1 MATDPRR
8 RSVTVVTSGH
18 LSTCPRMLKAA
29 DALAAAGYAV
39 RAVATQHEP
48 WAVAADDDVR
58 SRRAWPVTVVDYRR
72 EENAPLYWR
81 SGVVHRAAR
90 ATARAAGADRVPFA
104 VVARAF
110 ARVHD
115 ALVEAI
121 AAQPSD
127 LIYGGTTGALA
138 AIAEAG
144 RRSRTPFAIDFEDFH
159 RAETSGPEARLVDAL
174 AARIEQSV
182 AEGAAF
188 VTTSSEAIAAE
199 YRRACGIEAAVVHNT
214 FPLPTSS
221 PDFSRP
227 DPSLLR
233 LFWFSQTIGPGRGLE
248 QAVTA
253 IGRVEVNAELT
264 LLGRPHASFVE
275 HLSAL
280 ARTAAPRLRIVHRA
294 PLPPDAIVDA
304 VRGHDIGLA
313 LELSPPRNRAICLTN
328 KALTYILA
336 GVPVLLGDS
345 EGQHDLGLE
354 LGRGAALVNPHD
366 VDAIAAA
373 IRAWAIDPAAL
384 DCAKRTA
391 WHCAARRWHYE
402 HESERG
408 VLYERVRAVLA

>member
-1 MATDPRR
+1 LATEARR
-8 RSVTVVTSGH
+8 RRVTVVTSGH

-29 DALAAAGYAV
+29 DALAAAGYDV
-39 RAVATQHEP
+39 RVVATQHEP
-48 WAVAADDDVR
+48 WAAAADDDVR

-72 EENAPLYWR
+72 RANAPLYWR

-90 ATARAAGADRVPFA
+90 AIARAAGADRVAFA
-104 VVARAF
+104 IVARAF

-115 ALVEAI
+115 ALVQAI
-121 AAQPSD
+121 VAEPSD

-144 RRSRTPFAIDFEDFH
+144 RRSHTPFAIDFEDFH
-159 RAETSGPEARLVDAL
+159 RAETSGPEAAFVDAL
-174 AARIEQSV
+174 ATRVEESV
-182 AEGAAF
+182 VDGAAF

-199 YRRACGIEAAVVHNT
+199 YQRESGIDAAVIHNT
-214 FPLPTSS
+214 FSLPTHS
-221 PDFSRP
+221 PDFSRS
-227 DPSLLR
+227 DSSRLR
-233 LFWFSQTIGPGRGLE
+233 IFGFSQTIGPGRGLE

-253 IGRVEVNAELT
+253 IGRVDSDTDLT
-264 LLGRPHASFVE
+264 VLGRPHASFVDD
-275 HLSAL
+275 LSAL
-280 ARTAAPRLRIVHRA
+280 ARTRAPRLRIVHRA
-294 PLPPDAIVDA
+294 PVPPDAIVDA
-304 VRGHDIGLA
+304 ARGHDIGLA

-345 EGQHDLGLE
+345 EGQHDLGVE

-366 VDAIAAA
+366 ADAIAAA

-391 WHCAARRWHYE
+391 WHYAAQRWHYE
-402 HESERG
+402 HEAERG
-408 VLYERVRAVLA
+408 VLYQLVREALA

>member
-1 MATDPRR
+1 
-8 RSVTVVTSGH
+8 VTVVTSGH

-29 DALAAAGYAV
+29 DALAAGGYEV
-39 RAVATQHEP
+39 RVVATQHEP

-72 EENAPLYWR
+72 DGNPPLYWR
-81 SGVVHRAAR
+81 SGLVHRAAR

-159 RAETSGPEARLVDAL
+159 RAETSGPEARLVGAL
-174 AARIEQSV
+174 AARVEQSV
-182 AEGAAF
+182 AAAAAF

-199 YRRACGIEAAVVHNT
+199 YRRVCGIDAAVVHNT
-214 FPLPTSS
+214 FPLPTAS
-221 PDFSRP
+221 PDFSRS

-253 IGRVEVNAELT
+253 IGRVDVNAELT
-264 LLGRPHASFVE
+264 LLGRTHASFVE
-275 HLSAL
+275 NLAAI
-280 ARTAAPRLRIVHRA
+280 ARTGAPRLRIVHRA

-345 EGQHDLGLE
+345 EGQHDLGVE

-373 IRAWAIDPAAL
+373 IRGWAIDPAAL

-402 HESERG
+402 HEAERG
-408 VLYERVRAVLA
+408 VLYELVREALA

>member
-1 MATDPRR
+1 MATEPRR
-8 RSVTVVTSGH
+8 RRVTVVTSGH

-29 DALAAAGYAV
+29 DALAAAGYDV
-39 RAVATQHEP
+39 RGVATQHEP
-48 WAVAADDDVR
+48 WAAAADDDVK

-72 EENAPLYWR
+72 RENPRLYWR

-90 ATARAAGADRVPFA
+90 ATARAAGVGRLPFA

-115 ALVEAI
+115 ALVHAI
-121 AAQPSD
+121 LAEPSD

-159 RAETSGPEARLVDAL
+159 RAETGGPDAPLVDAL
-174 AARIEQSV
+174 AARVEESV
-182 AEGAAF
+182 VEGAAF

-199 YRRACGIEAAVVHNT
+199 YERACGIDAAVIHNT
-214 FPLPTSS
+214 FPLPTQV
-221 PDFSRP
+221 PDFSRSRLP
-227 DPSLLR
+227 VLR

-248 QAVTA
+248 QAVAA
-253 IGRVEVNAELT
+253 IGRVDSDAELT
-264 LLGRPHASFVE
+264 LLGRPHASFVDE
-275 HLSAL
+275 LSAL
-280 ARTAAPRLRIVHRA
+280 ARTSAPRLRIVHRA
-294 PLPPDAIVDA
+294 PVPPDAIVDA
-304 VRGHDIGLA
+304 ARGHDIGLA
-313 LELSPPRNRAICLTN
+313 LELRTPRNRTLCLTN

-345 EGQHDLGLE
+345 DGQHDLGVE
-354 LGRGAALVNPHD
+354 LGRGAALVNPD
-366 VDAIAAA
+366 DIDAMAAA
-373 IRAWAIDPAAL
+373 IRAWANDPAAL

-402 HESERG
+402 HAAERG
-408 VLYERVRAVLA
+408 VLYELVREALA